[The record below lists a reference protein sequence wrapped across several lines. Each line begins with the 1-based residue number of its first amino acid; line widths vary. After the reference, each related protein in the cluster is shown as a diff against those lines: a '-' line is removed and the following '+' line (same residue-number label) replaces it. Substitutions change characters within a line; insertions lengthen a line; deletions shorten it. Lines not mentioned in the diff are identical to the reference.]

1 MDQIPKSTRV
11 IESRNVVDLKK
22 LINHRTIVTEDDNQ
36 TINMINNENDKT
48 ITNIKYFDIFHLSK
62 FDESN
67 KTHLKNFFEIEDEEI
82 GSSNNFNKFDIN
94 FIAQDKPYSLQCK
107 FCRFSI
113 ASQSIFYCSYNFS

>member
-1 MDQIPKSTRV
+1 MDQIPKTTRV
-11 IESRNVVDLKK
+11 LESRNVVDLQK
-22 LINHRTIVTEDDNQ
+22 LINHRTIVTEEDTE

-67 KTHLKNFFEIEDEEI
+67 KKDLKNFFEIEDEEI
-82 GSSNNFNKFDIN
+82 GSSNNFSKFDYN
-94 FIAQDKPYSLQCK
+94 FIALDKPYSFQCK

-113 ASQSIFYCSYNFS
+113 ASQSIFYYSYNFS